1 MKEHSMGSNATLI
14 ALAALSMGCIGKD
27 TEPERLDRSEC
38 TKSGIICT
46 IAGTGNS
53 AYNLQNDQALD
64 TALNRPSA
72 VNFAPDGQLLINDSL
87 NLLIRKLQDNDILI
101 TVAGNRKATYAQVGP
116 ATQSPLKTI
125 TDIAQ
130 GPGSMFYLAESEGPR
145 VLGLD
150 MSSDEA
156 QISILAGTSG
166 LFGFEPDDPDIAPM
180 DTLLDRINGLAV
192 GPDGVIYM
200 SMGLTD
206 STFGVIRAFDPA
218 DVDEDGVA
226 QGMVWTV
233 VGADADGYSNGAL
246 SNPQKMSFHDG
257 ALYVA
262 DAGVHG
268 IAKVDVDTGDLE
280 WVAGAVTGDKDTI
293 AEGTSGYG
301 GDDGPM
307 DGIVLNTP
315 YSVIFDGGKMIIA
328 DSGNDAIRAQL
339 DSGSFD
345 TISGR
350 GPSGY
355 AGDGEAAENA
365 SLNFPQDVAV
375 GPDGD
380 FYIADTNNAVIRW
393 IASPSW

>member
-1 MKEHSMGSNATLI
+1 MGSNATLI
-14 ALAALSMGCIGKD
+14 ALAALSIGCIGKD
-27 TEPERLDRSEC
+27 TEPERLDRSKC

-116 ATQSPLKTI
+116 ATESPLKNI

-150 MSSDEA
+150 MSRDEA

-218 DVDEDGVA
+218 DVDEDGVT

-262 DAGVHG
+262 DAGAHG
-268 IAKVDVDTGDLE
+268 IAKVDVDTGDIE

-293 AEGTSGYG
+293 AEGTSGYA

-307 DGIVLNTP
+307 DGVVLNTP
-315 YSVIFDGGKMIIA
+315 YSVIFDEGKMIIA